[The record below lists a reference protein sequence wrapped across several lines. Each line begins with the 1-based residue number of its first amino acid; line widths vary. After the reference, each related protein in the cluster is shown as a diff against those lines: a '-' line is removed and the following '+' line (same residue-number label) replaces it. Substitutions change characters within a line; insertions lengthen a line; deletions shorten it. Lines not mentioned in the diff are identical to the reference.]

1 MNQGLVS
8 LAFAAGLV
16 AALNPCGFAMLPA
29 YLVLVTRGERANE
42 PGLVAIGRALA
53 ATGGMGLGFLT
64 VFGLFGALTI
74 SAGATVQ
81 RSLPYAVVLI
91 GIVLVAL
98 GIWLLIGREPTVLFP
113 RYRGGRWAP
122 TARLGSMYG
131 YGVSYAIASLS
142 CTVGPFLAV
151 TAAGLR
157 RGSLIGSASVYLAY
171 IAGLTLVIG
180 ALAVAAAVASS
191 AVVNRLRR
199 ILPYVNR
206 ISGALLVLVGLYVGY
221 YARYEIRLHTANG
234 PAPDAFLAAAGRV
247 QGTVAGWVHQ
257 HGAWPWVLLFAVVLG
272 WAFVGAM
279 RRRAALSEPAAAA
292 SPPVTHD
299 EEQHYGREADQIPV
313 LDVADVGA
321 VLEQQQQRDDA
332 QPHDAPV
339 AVVDFAPAPVRG
351 RHISDVD
358 PGAVA
363 LHLGTGHGDSS
374 GRIGNASTF

>member
-1 MNQGLVS
+1 VEQGLLS

-29 YLVLVTRGERANE
+29 YLVLVVRGEGTSTGSAA
-42 PGLVAIGRALA
+42 VGRALA
-53 ATGGMGLGFLT
+53 ATAGMGLGFLT

-81 RSLPYAVVLI
+81 RYLPYLVVVI

-98 GIWLLIGREPTVLFP
+98 GIWLLLGRELTLLTLRFSG
-113 RYRGGRWAP
+113 RRWAP

-157 RGSLIGSASVYLAY
+157 RGSLLGSASIYLAY
-171 IAGLTLVIG
+171 IAGLTLVVG
-180 ALAVAAAVASS
+180 VLAVASALASS

-221 YARYEIRLHTANG
+221 YAFYEIRLHSAHG
-234 PAPDAFLAAAGRV
+234 LPSDALLTAAGRV
-247 QGTVAGWVHQ
+247 QGALAGWVHQ
-257 HGAWPWVLLFAVVLG
+257 HGAWPWVLALAVL
-272 WAFVGAM
+272 AACALVGGLY
-279 RRRAALSEPAAAA
+279 RRARRS
-292 SPPVTHD
+292 
-299 EEQHYGREADQIPV
+299 
-313 LDVADVGA
+313 
-321 VLEQQQQRDDA
+321 
-332 QPHDAPV
+332 
-339 AVVDFAPAPVRG
+339 
-351 RHISDVD
+351 
-358 PGAVA
+358 
-363 LHLGTGHGDSS
+363 
-374 GRIGNASTF
+374 